1 MEGLEALPGR
11 GEREHFSLILTLFV
25 SARSQVRKAV
35 QQQQQQ
41 QQGSDRT
48 TKKFA
53 NFPPELKKVGR

>member
-41 QQGSDRT
+41 GSDRT